1 MSKKR
6 LKASKYLAVFV
17 GCESDSLN
25 TLLTKQKNGSLVPY
39 LNEEELD
46 TLWEEI
52 YGLFKAKVH
61 IVFISQDQESSKR
74 DVTKEYKD
82 VWDFVEGVIFL
93 AQQTIQAQPPHIPPC
108 LAQNVKILHMF
119 LCSPL
124 IAPSVQASSA
134 NLCLEWHKKELPSV
148 GLRENVLKYLL
159 KTALN
164 GTAKTNV
171 HRLCE
176 FHNGLDNKELN
187 KGIRELIIQAAAS
200 TKFLFNIKGQNFLT
214 SKIIADNSLVE
225 ETYQM
230 LKEMACSGKKKHAAI
245 YGKIFRE
252 VWLLGAQDTK
262 QLIENCVQDIVEH
275 VFLLPRSGM
284 EMNKIGQ
291 LMVCFLYQFNCA
303 KSPQI
308 KKTFSQLSCPE
319 VWKNLHSDNSVYRC
333 NATDVFF
340 HMYPLQRPDVITRPE
355 TQIYLDMQHEIIKK
369 LLLDECPIIRCLA
382 IRGVCKVI
390 ATWWFSIE
398 PETRYGWMKIIIED
412 LTYDASSPEVRCCIY
427 RSLKH
432 LLTNRHSTKY
442 LETVMPSLREQ
453 FADVSDKV
461 RKAYIELLI
470 KIKTTEETKHW
481 NIVPLEQILVH
492 LETEGPV
499 LGVLLVRLVFDTFI
513 NKKKPVTEMV
523 RRIKLTIVKNRD
535 AVFNFFKYIK
545 PIMGFSDA
553 AKVIDVFL
561 DNIQEYVKTAI
572 SSNRANE
579 ENISTASV
587 MTTRQQNK
595 RKRSALVENEKIV
608 SENDLTKE
616 KDNDS
621 KDVSKNNLSL
631 DNPLITQTL
640 ISIVGLLLKNY
651 SEELEN
657 HPKEQKII
665 HDKCVVYFPRW
676 FTFFKDSDIFKSLL
690 FTMGFLPR
698 KSTSRMIMIHSYY
711 MSQVKKLPVDADEST
726 YLLYVS
732 ALCSW
737 GMGGQILELVMGWFN
752 DAFRARSLNSTFT
765 EQKQKR
771 IKIQDAVQPKP
782 LLGIKLLSA
791 IFINPANHIK
801 VMKNNYSEVFDL
813 WNYLDRIKGL
823 VEQRLKVGPLHDPLL
838 TDEFIRE
845 CFLMYMKLTA
855 ILKTPEESERAQFDS
870 SATYLELVDWAK
882 SVLYPEVPEEIPE
895 NETGVASNFTES
907 SSSDQTSSLV
917 ISILSDLLVMG
928 QNMIDVGQAGP
939 NFIFTLGRFT
949 LTLLKK
955 GSGLV
960 FLIPSMCILRAVV
973 EYCKLY
979 YGKKDE
985 HKMFTMMAYL
995 IYKRCLIT
1003 MSQTKY
1009 RTEVASRYIKLANT
1023 LAVLSSTAEDGEIE
1037 VRISVG

>member
-1 MSKKR
+1 
-6 LKASKYLAVFV
+6 
-17 GCESDSLN
+17 
-25 TLLTKQKNGSLVPY
+25 
-39 LNEEELD
+39 
-46 TLWEEI
+46 
-52 YGLFKAKVH
+52 
-61 IVFISQDQESSKR
+61 
-74 DVTKEYKD
+74 
-82 VWDFVEGVIFL
+82 
-93 AQQTIQAQPPHIPPC
+93 
-108 LAQNVKILHMF
+108 
-119 LCSPL
+119 
-124 IAPSVQASSA
+124 
-134 NLCLEWHKKELPSV
+134 
-148 GLRENVLKYLL
+148 
-159 KTALN
+159 
-164 GTAKTNV
+164 
-171 HRLCE
+171 
-176 FHNGLDNKELN
+176 
-187 KGIRELIIQAAAS
+187 
-200 TKFLFNIKGQNFLT
+200 
-214 SKIIADNSLVE
+214 
-225 ETYQM
+225 M

-319 VWKNLHSDNSVYRC
+319 VWKYLHSDNSVYRC

-340 HMYPLQRPDVITRPE
+340 HMYPLQRPDVTTRPE
-355 TQIYLDMQHEIIKK
+355 TQIYLDMQHEMIKK

-390 ATWWFSIE
+390 ATWWLSIE

-432 LLTNRHSTKY
+432 LLTNLHSTKY

-499 LGVLLVRLVFDTFI
+499 LGVLLVRLVFDIFI

-523 RRIKLTIVKNRD
+523 RRIKLTIVENRD
-535 AVFNFFKYIK
+535 AIFNFFKYIK
-545 PIMGFSDA
+545 PVMGFGDA

-561 DNIQEYVKTAI
+561 DHIQEYVNTTI

-579 ENISTASV
+579 ENISTATV

-595 RKRSALVENEKIV
+595 RKRSALGENEKIV

-616 KDNDS
+616 KDNDN

-640 ISIVGLLLKNY
+640 ISIVGLFKVQIILICPYYSRSENDLTKEKDNDNKDVSKNNL
-651 SEELEN
+651 SLDN
-657 HPKEQKII
+657 PLITQTLISI
-665 HDKCVVYFPRW
+665 
-676 FTFFKDSDIFKSLL
+676 DSDIFKSLL

-698 KSTSRMIMIHSYY
+698 KSTSRMIMIQGYY
-711 MSQVKKLPVDADEST
+711 MSQVKKLPADADEST

-737 GMGGQILELVMGWFN
+737 GMGGQIIELVMGWFN

-801 VMKNNYSEVFDL
+801 VMKNNYSEVIDL

-855 ILKTPEESERAQFDS
+855 ILKTPEGSERPQFDS

-882 SVLYPEVPEEIPE
+882 FVLYPEVPEEIPE

-917 ISILSDLLVMG
+917 IFILSDLLVMG

-973 EYCKLY
+973 EYCKIY

-1003 MSQTKY
+1003 MSQTRY
-1009 RTEVASRYIKLANT
+1009 RTEVASRYIKVT
-1023 LAVLSSTAEDGEIE
+1023 P
-1037 VRISVG
+1037 

>member
-1 MSKKR
+1 
-6 LKASKYLAVFV
+6 
-17 GCESDSLN
+17 
-25 TLLTKQKNGSLVPY
+25 
-39 LNEEELD
+39 
-46 TLWEEI
+46 
-52 YGLFKAKVH
+52 
-61 IVFISQDQESSKR
+61 
-74 DVTKEYKD
+74 
-82 VWDFVEGVIFL
+82 
-93 AQQTIQAQPPHIPPC
+93 
-108 LAQNVKILHMF
+108 
-119 LCSPL
+119 
-124 IAPSVQASSA
+124 
-134 NLCLEWHKKELPSV
+134 
-148 GLRENVLKYLL
+148 
-159 KTALN
+159 
-164 GTAKTNV
+164 
-171 HRLCE
+171 
-176 FHNGLDNKELN
+176 
-187 KGIRELIIQAAAS
+187 
-200 TKFLFNIKGQNFLT
+200 
-214 SKIIADNSLVE
+214 
-225 ETYQM
+225 M
-230 LKEMACSGKKKHAAI
+230 LKEMACLGKKKHAEI

-262 QLIENCVQDIVEH
+262 QLIEECVQDVVEH

-284 EMNKIGQ
+284 EMSKIGQ

-308 KKTFSQLSCPE
+308 KKTFSRLSCPE
-319 VWKNLHSDNSVYRC
+319 VWKYLHSNNSVYRC

-340 HMYPLQRPDVITRPE
+340 HMYPLQRPDVSTRPE

-369 LLLDECPIIRCLA
+369 LLLDDCPTIRCLA

-390 ATWWFSIE
+390 TTWWLSIE

-427 RSLKH
+427 QSLKH
-432 LLTNRHSTKY
+432 LLTNPHSTKY
-442 LETVMPSLREQ
+442 LETVMPCLREQ

-470 KIKTTEETKHW
+470 KLKTTEETKHW

-513 NKKKPVTEMV
+513 NKKRPVTEMV
-523 RRIKLTIVKNRD
+523 RRIKLTIVENRD
-535 AVFNFFKYIK
+535 AIFNFFKYIK
-545 PIMGFSDA
+545 PD
-553 AKVIDVFL
+553 
-561 DNIQEYVKTAI
+561 
-572 SSNRANE
+572 
-579 ENISTASV
+579 SV
-587 MTTRQQNK
+587 
-595 RKRSALVENEKIV
+595 
-608 SENDLTKE
+608 
-616 KDNDS
+616 
-621 KDVSKNNLSL
+621 
-631 DNPLITQTL
+631 
-640 ISIVGLLLKNY
+640 
-651 SEELEN
+651 
-657 HPKEQKII
+657 
-665 HDKCVVYFPRW
+665 
-676 FTFFKDSDIFKSLL
+676 IFKSLL

-698 KSTSRMIMIHSYY
+698 KSTSRMIMIQSYY
-711 MSQVKKLPVDADEST
+711 LSQVKKLPVDADEST

-732 ALCSW
+732 ALCAW
-737 GMGGQILELVMGWFN
+737 GMGGQIIELVMGWFN
-752 DAFRARSLNSTFT
+752 DTFRACSLNSTFT

-801 VMKNNYSEVFDL
+801 VMKKNYSEVFDL
-813 WNYLDRIKGL
+813 WKYLDRIKGL

-845 CFLMYMKLTA
+845 CFLMYMKLIA

-917 ISILSDLLVMG
+917 ILLLSDLLVMG
-928 QNMIDVGQAGP
+928 QNMIDIGQAGP
-939 NFIFTLGRFT
+939 NFIFTLGMFT
-949 LTLLKK
+949 LALLNK

-960 FLIPSMCILRAVV
+960 FLNPSMCILRAVV
-973 EYCKLY
+973 EYCKIY

-1003 MSQTKY
+1003 MSQKRY
-1009 RTEVASRYIKLANT
+1009 STEVASVYIKKPDMFVAALCLLHTIVFNCTKLDYNFVKKSLESAQEAITTVPSWEPPDGSLTTCNKDFQQVSEDIVLAMKKRVYSNVT
-1023 LAVLSSTAEDGEIE
+1023 SQPGSLPSGTTTNSLEDLERSPVLTSSPSLASTSTA
-1037 VRISVG
+1037 